1 MSTPH
6 YLTITDTDEG
16 RTTSWPHPEDCPDGD
31 QCDILRRIHYMGVHS
46 VATLGEGR
54 PVGRYLLGRWHFH
67 SLVLVDRDGSILPD
81 PPLQA
86 EISRGGR
93 LCPR

>member
-1 MSTPH
+1 MNTPH

-16 RTTSWPHPEDCPDGD
+16 RTTSWPHPADCPDGD
-31 QCDILRRIHYMGVHS
+31 QCDILHRIHYMGVHS

-67 SLVLVDRDGSILPD
+67 SLVLVDRDGSLLSD

-86 EISRGGR
+86 GPVGDVGHV
-93 LCPR
+93 